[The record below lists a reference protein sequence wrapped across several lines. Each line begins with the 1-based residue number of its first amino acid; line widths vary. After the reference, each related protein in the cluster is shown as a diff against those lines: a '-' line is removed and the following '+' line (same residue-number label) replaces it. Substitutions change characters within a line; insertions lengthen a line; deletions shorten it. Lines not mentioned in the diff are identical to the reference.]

1 MKHLC
6 LTAITDIKK
15 PALLSLFNELKRRNV
30 IRIGAAYV
38 VVAWLI
44 IQVAETI
51 FPLFGFDD
59 SPARIAVII
68 LAVGFIPVLIIA
80 WAFELTPDG
89 LKRDS
94 EVDRSHSTSSQTGKK
109 LDKTIMVVLAVALGF
124 FAFDKFVLDP
134 QRDAELVAETAK
146 QVRSDALVETY
157 GDLSIAVLPFA
168 DMSQSGDQQYLSD
181 GLAEELLNLLVQV
194 DGLRVASRSSTFN
207 LRDESL
213 SVSEIAKHLNV
224 AHILEGSVRMAG
236 DQLRVTVQLIE
247 AGSDTHLWSQN
258 YDRKFDNI
266 FKIQDDIAAR
276 VVDELKVNLMGVSPL
291 AEEVDPEAY
300 QLVLQAVFLMRR
312 VNPDE
317 SQMII
322 DLLVRAVEIDP
333 DYFKA
338 WYYLGDIYQRQA
350 IWGIA
355 PEEEALPRSREANR
369 RAAELAPDSAD
380 IHIRMGWMAM
390 SWDNDLEQAA
400 VHIQRAVDLTED
412 PIQKV
417 SIAGQLLRQLG
428 RTELLLK
435 LAEYWVHET
444 PTDAQSHWNL
454 AQSYAWD
461 GQYTKSIQHFRTALI
476 LSPGI
481 DDGNGFL
488 SYVLLL
494 DGQFQAALEAAAL
507 EKLAIHRLPVTVMAL
522 DELGRHEEAQ
532 VAFEEMVEEES
543 VHRSWYAEVYI
554 RRGDKDKALEI
565 LEDMSV
571 EDNEIT
577 WQTLEEQELK
587 PLHSD
592 PRWQA
597 LMDKVSQKSVK
608 PTHIKLDVPVPEEW
622 Q

>member
-1 MKHLC
+1 M
-6 LTAITDIKK
+6 
-15 PALLSLFNELKRRNV
+15 

-59 SPARIAVII
+59 SPARIAVIV

-80 WAFELTPDG
+80 WVFELTPDG
-89 LKRDS
+89 LKRDGD
-94 EVDRSHSTSSQTGKK
+94 VDHSHSLTPQTGKK

-134 QRDAELVAETAK
+134 QRDADLVAETAQ

-157 GDLSIAVLPFA
+157 GDHSIAVLPFA
-168 DMSQSGDQQYLSD
+168 DMSQSGDQQYLAD

-207 LRDESL
+207 LRNESL
-213 SVSEIAKHLNV
+213 SVSEIAERLNV

-247 AGSDTHLWSQN
+247 AGSDTHLWSQT

-276 VVDELKVNLMGVSPL
+276 VVDELKVNLMGATPV

-312 VNPDE
+312 VNPYE

-338 WYYLGDIYQRQA
+338 WYYLGDIYQREA

-369 RAAELAPDSAD
+369 RAAELAPDSAA

-428 RTELLLK
+428 RTELLLN
-435 LAEYWVHET
+435 LAEYWVQET
-444 PTDAQSHWNL
+444 PTNAQAQWDL

-461 GQYTKSIQHFRTALI
+461 GQYTKSIQHLNTALI

-494 DGQFQAALEAAAL
+494 DGQFEAALETAAM
-507 EKLAIHRLPVTVMAL
+507 EKLPIHRLPVTVMAL

-532 VAFEEMVEEES
+532 QVFKDMVKEEQVDRAWQVEI
-543 VHRSWYAEVYI
+543 YT
-554 RRGDKDKALEI
+554 RRGDKDRAFEI
-565 LEDMSV
+565 LNDLSV
-571 EDNEIT
+571 DDGEIGY
-577 WQTLEEQELK
+577 WLLEEPVYK

-592 PRWQA
+592 PRWQI
-597 LMDKVSQKSVK
+597 LVERISLTSVK
-608 PTHIKLDVPVPEEW
+608 PMHIKLEVPTPEEW

>member
-1 MKHLC
+1 
-6 LTAITDIKK
+6 
-15 PALLSLFNELKRRNV
+15 LSFFNELKRRNV

-59 SPARIAVII
+59 SPARIAVIV
-68 LAVGFIPVLIIA
+68 LAVGFIPVLIIT

-89 LKRDS
+89 LKRDG
-94 EVDRSHSTSSQTGKK
+94 EVDRSHSLTPQTGRK

-124 FAFDKFVLDP
+124 FAIDKFVLDP
-134 QRDAELVAETAK
+134 QRDAELVAETAQ
-146 QVRSDALVETY
+146 QVRSDALVGTY
-157 GDLSIAVLPFA
+157 GDHSIAVLPFA

-213 SVSEIAKHLNV
+213 SVSEIAKRLNV
-224 AHILEGSVRMAG
+224 AHVLEGSVRMAA

-247 AGSDTHLWSQN
+247 AGSDTHLWSQT
-258 YDRKFDNI
+258 YDRKLDNI

-276 VVDELKVNLMGVSPL
+276 VVDKLKVNLMGAAPV

-300 QLVLQAVFLMRR
+300 QLVLQAGFLMRR
-312 VNPDE
+312 ANPDE
-317 SQMII
+317 SQKII

-355 PEEEALPRSREANR
+355 PEEEALSRSREANR
-369 RAAELAPDSAD
+369 RAAELAPDSAA

-400 VHIQRAVDLTED
+400 VHIQRAMDLTED

-417 SIAGQLLRQLG
+417 TIAGQLLRQLG

-435 LAEYWVHET
+435 LAEYRVHET
-444 PTDAQSHWNL
+444 PTDAQSQWNL
-454 AQSYAWD
+454 AQSYAWE
-461 GQYTKSIQHFRTALI
+461 GQYTKSIQHLNTALI

-481 DDGNGFL
+481 DNGNGFL

-494 DGQFQAALEAAAL
+494 DGQFEAALETAAL
-507 EKLAIHRLPVTVMAL
+507 EKLPIHRMPVTVMAL
-522 DELGRHEEAQ
+522 DELGRHEEALQIFEDMVKEEQ
-532 VAFEEMVEEES
+532 VDRTWQVEI
-543 VHRSWYAEVYI
+543 YA
-554 RRGDKDKALEI
+554 RRGDKDRAFEI
-565 LEDMSV
+565 LNDLSV
-571 EDNEIT
+571 DDGEIGY
-577 WQTLEEQELK
+577 WLLEEPVYKL
-587 PLHSD
+587 LHSD
-592 PRWQA
+592 PRWQT
-597 LMDKVSQKSVK
+597 LVERISLTSVK
-608 PTHIKLDVPVPEEW
+608 PTHIKLEVPTPEEW

>member
-1 MKHLC
+1 M
-6 LTAITDIKK
+6 
-15 PALLSLFNELKRRNV
+15 SFFSELKRRNV

-59 SPARIAVII
+59 SPARIAVIV

-80 WAFELTPDG
+80 WVFELTPDG
-89 LKRDS
+89 LKRDGD
-94 EVDRSHSTSSQTGKK
+94 VDHSHSLTPQTGKK

-134 QRDAELVAETAK
+134 QRDADLVAETAQ

-157 GDLSIAVLPFA
+157 GDHSIAVLPFA

-207 LRDESL
+207 LRNESL
-213 SVSEIAKHLNV
+213 SVSEIAERLNV

-247 AGSDTHLWSQN
+247 AGSDTHLWSQT

-276 VVDELKVNLMGVSPL
+276 VVDELKVNLMGATPV

-312 VNPDE
+312 VNPYE

-338 WYYLGDIYQRQA
+338 WYYLGDIYQREA

-369 RAAELAPDSAD
+369 RAAELAPDSAA

-428 RTELLLK
+428 RTELLLN
-435 LAEYWVHET
+435 LAEYWVQET
-444 PTDAQSHWNL
+444 PTNAQAQWDL

-461 GQYTKSIQHFRTALI
+461 GQYTKSIQHLNTALI

-494 DGQFQAALEAAAL
+494 DGQFEAALETAAM
-507 EKLAIHRLPVTVMAL
+507 EKLPIHRLPVTVMAL

-532 VAFEEMVEEES
+532 QVFKDMVKEEQVDRAWQVEI
-543 VHRSWYAEVYI
+543 YT
-554 RRGDKDKALEI
+554 RRGDKDRAFEI
-565 LEDMSV
+565 LNDLSV
-571 EDNEIT
+571 DDGEIGY
-577 WQTLEEQELK
+577 WLLEEPVYK

-592 PRWQA
+592 PRWQI
-597 LMDKVSQKSVK
+597 LVERISLTSVK
-608 PTHIKLDVPVPEEW
+608 PTHIKLEVPTPEEW